1 MYHCQKDPRSII
13 EFLHAQ
19 ASNAIA
25 CSWKV
30 YEGFEAHIHC
40 CHLAL
45 PRFQKAL
52 NFLVLCW
59 ISWWVAAP
67 DNITPLLY
75 FIWGC
80 SMFGQIQTYFLVFFY
95 YVNTFKYIF
104 WSVGRMLDGRPVLIP
119 GHKCPNKFPAAKHPN
134 IHSKHTNI
142 KISTQTCIGNILF
155 VVKFNFGLHI

>member
-25 CSWKV
+25 FSSKV

-52 NFLVLCW
+52 NFFVSSVRSSSVYPGLHFSAFLYILLHFSASPNFFAFLYISLHSYKFLCISLHFTFYILGQIDGAYRHPMDAIFCAGFRW
-59 ISWWVAAP
+59 ILRWVVEL
-67 DNITPLLY
+67 DNVTSLLY
-75 FIWGC
+75 
-80 SMFGQIQTYFLVFFY
+80 
-95 YVNTFKYIF
+95 
-104 WSVGRMLDGRPVLIP
+104 LI
-119 GHKCPNKFPAAKHPN
+119 
-134 IHSKHTNI
+134 
-142 KISTQTCIGNILF
+142 
-155 VVKFNFGLHI
+155 

>member
-25 CSWKV
+25 FSSKV

-52 NFLVLCW
+52 NFFV
-59 ISWWVAAP
+59 S
-67 DNITPLLY
+67 
-75 FIWGC
+75 
-80 SMFGQIQTYFLVFFY
+80 
-95 YVNTFKYIF
+95 
-104 WSVGRMLDGRPVLIP
+104 SVRSSSVYP
-119 GHKCPNKFPAAKHPN
+119 
-134 IHSKHTNI
+134 
-142 KISTQTCIGNILF
+142 
-155 VVKFNFGLHI
+155 GLHFSTFLSISLHFSAFLYILLHFSASLFSFLHFSELLCLHLNFSTFILISLHLSEFLFISLHFTFHILGRHFLI

>member
-25 CSWKV
+25 FSSKV

-52 NFLVLCW
+52 NFFV
-59 ISWWVAAP
+59 S
-67 DNITPLLY
+67 
-75 FIWGC
+75 
-80 SMFGQIQTYFLVFFY
+80 
-95 YVNTFKYIF
+95 
-104 WSVGRMLDGRPVLIP
+104 SVRSSSVYP
-119 GHKCPNKFPAAKHPN
+119 
-134 IHSKHTNI
+134 
-142 KISTQTCIGNILF
+142 
-155 VVKFNFGLHI
+155 GLHFSAFLYILLHFSASLFSFLHFSELLCLHLNFSAFILISLHLSEFLFISLHFSEFLCISLHFS